1 MDMIRS
7 DKGLVY
13 LEDKKYLA
21 KVAEQIARDFDMS
34 GMDLDIGNHTPE
46 SYQELFDLV
55 YPPIHSL
62 ILSGDIQFKNL
73 LYRIDVSEKKIHQRM
88 LHRDESKLDELVSKM
103 IIERCL
109 QKVLTKEK
117 FSQG

>member
-1 MDMIRS
+1 MDLLRS
-7 DKGLVY
+7 NKGLVY

-21 KVAEQIARDFDMS
+21 KVEEQIARDFDMS
-34 GMDLDIGNHTPE
+34 GLDFEIGKHTPE
-46 SYQELFDLV
+46 SYQELFDRV
-55 YPPIHSL
+55 YAPIHSL
-62 ILSGDIQFKNL
+62 ILSGDLQFKNL

-88 LHRDESKLDELVSKM
+88 LLRHEDKLDELVSKM

-117 FSQG
+117 YSQS

>member
-1 MDMIRS
+1 MDLIRS
-7 DKGLVY
+7 ENGLVY

-21 KVAEQIARDFDMS
+21 KVADQIAWDFDMC
-34 GMDLDIGNHTPE
+34 GLAFERGNKPPE
-46 SYQELFDLV
+46 SYLELYGLL
-55 YPPIHSL
+55 YPTISKL
-62 ILSGDIQFKNL
+62 ISSGDSQFSNL

-88 LHRDESKLDELVSKM
+88 RLYNEDKLDEVVSKM

-117 FSQG
+117 YR